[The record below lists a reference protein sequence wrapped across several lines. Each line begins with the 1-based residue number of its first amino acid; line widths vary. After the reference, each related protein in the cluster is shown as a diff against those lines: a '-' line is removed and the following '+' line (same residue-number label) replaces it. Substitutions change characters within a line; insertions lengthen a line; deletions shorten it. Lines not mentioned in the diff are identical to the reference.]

1 MIQFPHCKI
10 NLGLSI
16 LEKRKDGFHNLE
28 TVFYPV
34 SLEDMIEILPHPN
47 TAKEVIFT
55 SSGIEVPG
63 NDADN
68 LCVKAYQLLKK
79 DFPNLPPIKMHLHKV
94 IPMGAG
100 LGGGSSD
107 ATAVVK
113 MINQLF
119 SLQLHEDSLLQ
130 YTAQL
135 GSDCPFFLYHQASH
149 ATGRG
154 EILSPLKL
162 SLNQYQIVLVHPPI
176 SISTAW
182 AFQQIQPCSKN
193 KKIIEIIQQ
202 PIATWKHELIND
214 FEAPIL
220 AAHSIM
226 QDIKLELYEKG
237 AIYASMSGSGS
248 SFFGIFEKTNSNPK
262 FSFRDKMQIHI
273 IKS

>member
-34 SLEDMIEILPHPN
+34 GLKDIIEITPLSKPKQGV
-47 TAKEVIFT
+47 TFS
-55 SSGIEVPG
+55 SSGIAVPG

-79 DFPNLPPIKMHLHKV
+79 DHSHLPSIQMHLHKA

-107 ATAVVK
+107 ATAVIK
-113 MINQLF
+113 ILNKLF
-119 SLQLHEDSLLQ
+119 TLALSEDALLQ

-135 GSDCPFFLYHQASH
+135 GSDCPFFLHEQPCH

-154 EILSPLKL
+154 EILNPISL
-162 SLNQYQIVLVHPPI
+162 SLKDYQIVLIHPAI

-182 AFQQIQPCSKN
+182 AFQQIQPAFKEKN
-193 KKIIEIIQQ
+193 ILDIIQQ
-202 PIATWKHELIND
+202 PISTWKQDLIND
-214 FEAPIL
+214 FESPIL
-220 AAHSIM
+220 AAHPILQSI
-226 QDIKLELYEKG
+226 KTELYEKG

-248 SFFGIFEKTNSNPK
+248 SFFGIFEQSTIKPS
-262 FSFRDKMQIHI
+262 FSFSAQMKVDFI
-273 IKS
+273 S

>member
-34 SLEDMIEILPHPN
+34 GLKDIIEITPLSKP
-47 TAKEVIFT
+47 TQEVTFS
-55 SSGIEVPG
+55 SSGIAVPG

-79 DFPNLPPIKMHLHKV
+79 DHSHLPSIQMHLHKA

-107 ATAVVK
+107 ATAVIQILNK
-113 MINQLF
+113 LF
-119 SLQLHEDSLLQ
+119 TLELSEDALLQ

-135 GSDCPFFLYHQASH
+135 GSDCPFFLYEQPCH

-154 EILSPLKL
+154 EILNPISLCLKD
-162 SLNQYQIVLVHPPI
+162 YQIVLIHPSV

-182 AFQQIQPCSKN
+182 AFQQIHPANKN
-193 KKIIEIIQQ
+193 KNIIDIIQQ
-202 PIATWKHELIND
+202 PIITWKQDLMND

-220 AAHSIM
+220 TAHPVLQSI
-226 QDIKLELYEKG
+226 KKELYEKG

-248 SFFGIFEKTNSNPK
+248 SFFGIFEKTNSKPT
-262 FSFRDKMQIHI
+262 FSFSAKMQVDFIA
-273 IKS
+273 

>member
-34 SLEDMIEILPHPN
+34 GLKDIIEITPHSKP
-47 TAKEVIFT
+47 THEVAFS
-55 SSGIEVPG
+55 SSGIAVPG
-63 NDADN
+63 NDSDN

-79 DFPNLPPIKMHLHKV
+79 DYSHLPPIQMHLHKA

-107 ATAVVK
+107 ATAVIQILNK
-113 MINQLF
+113 LF
-119 SLQLHEDSLLQ
+119 SLQLSEDVLLQ

-135 GSDCPFFLYHQASH
+135 GSDCPFFLHEQPCH
-149 ATGRG
+149 ALGRG
-154 EILSPLKL
+154 EILNPISL
-162 SLNQYQIVLVHPPI
+162 SLKDYQIVLIHPAI

-182 AFQQIQPCSKN
+182 AFQQIQPASKERN
-193 KKIIEIIQQ
+193 ILDIIQQ
-202 PIATWKHELIND
+202 PISTWKQDLIND
-214 FEAPIL
+214 FESPIL
-220 AAHSIM
+220 AAHPILQSI
-226 QDIKLELYEKG
+226 KTELYEKG

-248 SFFGIFEKTNSNPK
+248 SFFGIFEQSTTMPA
-262 FSFRDKMQIHI
+262 FSFSAQMKVDFI
-273 IKS
+273 S

>member
-34 SLEDMIEILPHPN
+34 GLKDIIEITPLSKP
-47 TAKEVIFT
+47 TQEVAFS
-55 SSGIEVPG
+55 SSGIAVPG
-63 NDADN
+63 NDSDN
-68 LCVKAYQLLKK
+68 LCVKAYQLLKN
-79 DFPNLPPIKMHLHKV
+79 DFPHLPSIQMHLHKA

-107 ATAVVK
+107 ATAVIQILNK
-113 MINQLF
+113 LF
-119 SLQLHEDSLLQ
+119 SLQLSEDVLLQ

-135 GSDCPFFLYHQASH
+135 GSDCPFFLHEQPCH

-154 EILSPLKL
+154 EILNPL
-162 SLNQYQIVLVHPPI
+162 SLSLKDYQIVLIHPAI

-182 AFQQIQPCSKN
+182 AFQQIQPASKE
-193 KKIIEIIQQ
+193 KSILDIIQQ
-202 PIATWKHELIND
+202 PISTWKQDLIND
-214 FEAPIL
+214 FESPIL
-220 AAHSIM
+220 AAHPILQSI
-226 QDIKLELYEKG
+226 KTELYAKG

-248 SFFGIFEKTNSNPK
+248 SFFGIFEQSTTMPS
-262 FSFRDKMQIHI
+262 FSFSAQMKVDFI
-273 IKS
+273 S

>member
-34 SLEDMIEILPHPN
+34 GLKDIIEITPLSKP
-47 TAKEVIFT
+47 TQEVTFS
-55 SSGIEVPG
+55 SSGIAVPG

-79 DFPNLPPIKMHLHKV
+79 DHSHLPSIQMHLHKA

-107 ATAVVK
+107 ATAVIQILNK
-113 MINQLF
+113 LF
-119 SLQLHEDSLLQ
+119 TLELSEDALLQ

-135 GSDCPFFLYHQASH
+135 GSDCPFFLHEQPCH

-154 EILSPLKL
+154 EILNPISL
-162 SLNQYQIVLVHPPI
+162 SLKDYQIVLIHPAI

-182 AFQQIQPCSKN
+182 AFQQIQSAFKEKN
-193 KKIIEIIQQ
+193 ILDIIQQ
-202 PIATWKHELIND
+202 PISTWKQDLIND
-214 FEAPIL
+214 FESPIL
-220 AAHSIM
+220 AAHPILQSI
-226 QDIKLELYEKG
+226 KTELYEKG
-237 AIYASMSGSGS
+237 AMYASMSGSGS
-248 SFFGIFEKTNSNPK
+248 SFFGIFEQSTTIPS
-262 FSFRDKMQIHI
+262 FSFSAQMKVDFI
-273 IKS
+273 S